1 MNNNINVRLIRGEV
15 VNGSNNWNNDDLN
28 SSDPTVK
35 LLAVKSAI
43 KVDLTR
49 LLQPVL
55 TGTGIDTYNI
65 CDRIIDNLHLDENLL
80 TRIKGSILRSMIFN
94 EVYRVCIQVS
104 AITGKDYADYLN
116 NQYIIDDIAEKII
129 ALFNK

>member
-94 EVYRVCIQVS
+94 EVYRVCIQAS